1 MREVIL
7 ETIVDS
13 VKLVP
18 FLFIAFLLIELF
30 EHKFSKKSKETLKKS
45 GKFGPVLGSLLGI
58 VPQCGFSVLA
68 TNLYVTR
75 IITLGTLFSVYLA
88 TSDEM
93 LPLLIANQA
102 PISLIVKI
110 LGIKLFLGMLFG
122 FVIDL
127 VIKKKDDL
135 NYEICHDEH
144 CHCKE
149 GIVLASIKHTLSIF
163 VFILICTFIINLVL
177 EFLGGEYLE
186 KVFLRDNIF
195 GALLTSLIGLIPN
208 CAASVVLTELFL
220 SNAITFG
227 ALIGGLLTG
236 AGVALLVLFK
246 INKNKK
252 ENIKI
257 LVALYLIGAIC
268 GIIIDVLMRII

>member
-30 EHKFSKKSKETLKKS
+30 EHKFNKKSKETLKKS

-149 GIVLASIKHTLSIF
+149 GIVLASIKHTLNIF

>member
-1 MREVIL
+1 MREVTL

-93 LPLLIANQA
+93 LPLLIANKA

-149 GIVLASIKHTLSIF
+149 GIVLASIKHTLNIF

-186 KVFLRDNIF
+186 KLFLRDNIF

-227 ALIGGLLTG
+227 ALIGGLLAG

-257 LVALYLIGAIC
+257 LIALYLIGAIC
-268 GIIIDVLMRII
+268 GIIIDLLMKII

>member
-45 GKFGPVLGSLLGI
+45 GKSGPVLGSLLGI

-149 GIVLASIKHTLSIF
+149 GIVLASIKHTLNIF